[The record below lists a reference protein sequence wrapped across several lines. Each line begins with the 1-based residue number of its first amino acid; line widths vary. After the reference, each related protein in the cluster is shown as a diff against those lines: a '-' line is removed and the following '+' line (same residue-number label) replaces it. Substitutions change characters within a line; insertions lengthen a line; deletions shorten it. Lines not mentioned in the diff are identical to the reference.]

1 MRPQILEGTTIK
13 IRTPCG
19 NMYCTLSHNSNNEPE
34 ECFITMG
41 KAGGCVSAL
50 MQAISGLI
58 RVGLKYKAPLSEIV
72 SKLEGI
78 SCYRSRE
85 GLFSC
90 IDGIAKA
97 FSYEDTKT

>member
-1 MRPQILEGTTIK
+1 MREMILSGKTMKQKTA
-13 IRTPCG
+13 CG
-19 NMYCTLSHNSNNEPE
+19 NLYCTLNHNSNNEPE

-72 SKLEGI
+72 SKLEDI
-78 SCYRSRE
+78 SCYRSMA
-85 GLFSC
+85 GLPSC
-90 IDGIAKA
+90 IDGIARCL
-97 FSYEDTKT
+97 SEN